1 MQKVASVNVFIFY
14 SIPAPSKSQIDMLSA
29 PSEFKPSIVPAPTGL
44 RMDEKTA
51 AEIAVLYAQDNT
63 PQRSE
68 HVEDSIPGIYKF

>member
-1 MQKVASVNVFIFY
+1 
-14 SIPAPSKSQIDMLSA
+14 MLSA